1 MDILHLLKKA
11 LGFGFAILAL
21 LFDLIL
27 NISIEIFIIFAA
39 IVAVSEP
46 KIINDRK

>member
-1 MDILHLLKKA
+1 M
-11 LGFGFAILAL
+11 LAL
-21 LFDLIL
+21 LFELIL

-46 KIINDRK
+46 TNDKRPKIVSIYEKVLISIDF